1 MIDNRFKRGLQNFST
16 SNKSTKQVINYL
28 SKKADIL
35 GISLPKYI
43 TNMKNV
49 SSSKVNQ
56 FINTL
61 MNRADKEIR
70 KSEIEKVQQEA
81 SVNKLKNAIKS
92 YNKKVDNITKE
103 MYKTYT
109 EQQVDFLMGNSVRV
123 LGENIMFDGSNGI
136 ILEKL
141 DINNF
146 EFDSKTSMDNFTK
159 DLINTTKNL
168 SFDKYDE
175 ELLDTETV
183 NGLTT
188 FYEDKLESF
197 LSEFNDLQYEDDFKD
212 IDERY
217 KKLNKVQKNM
227 YVQAYKNNMRDV
239 YPVPSDQEGQNQL
252 ELNYLNK
259 MLGIMSRVE
268 GL

>member
-1 MIDNRFKRGLQNFST
+1 MIDKRFKTGLKNFST

-28 SKKADIL
+28 GKKADIL
-35 GISLPKYI
+35 GINLPKYI

-49 SSSKVNQ
+49 STSKVNQ

-92 YNKKVDNITKE
+92 YNKKVDSITKE
-103 MYKTYT
+103 MHKTYT
-109 EQQVDFLMGNSVRV
+109 QQQVDFLMGNSIRV
-123 LGENIMFDGSNGI
+123 LGENILFDGSNGV

-146 EFDSKTSMDNFTK
+146 EFNSKASMDNFTK

-197 LSEFNDLQYEDDFKD
+197 LSEFNDLQYEDDFKE
-212 IDERY
+212 INERY

-227 YVQAYKNNMRDV
+227 FVQAYKNNMRDV

-259 MLGIMSRVE
+259 MLAITSRVE
-268 GL
+268 EL